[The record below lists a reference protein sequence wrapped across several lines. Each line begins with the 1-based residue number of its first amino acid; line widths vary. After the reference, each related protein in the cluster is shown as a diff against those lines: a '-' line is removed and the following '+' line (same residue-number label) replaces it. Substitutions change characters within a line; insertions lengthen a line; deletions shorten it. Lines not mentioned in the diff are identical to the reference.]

1 MTIDM
6 PIDKEHARSGKKPI
20 YIGRFAPS
28 PSGPLHF
35 GSLVAA
41 LASYLDARSKNGTWL
56 VRMEDIDPPREQ
68 PGAADQILKSLEAY
82 GLHWDEQVLFQ
93 SQRHE
98 AYRQIISHLEAKG
111 FVYPCTCTR
120 KDLQGYGGVYP
131 GICRDKSDN
140 TKAQHSLRV
149 RCPEKIIEFQ
159 DLIQGSIQYALPDLG
174 DFIIQ
179 RKDGLFAYQL
189 AVCADDA
196 YQGIT
201 HVVRGYDLLNATP
214 WQIYLLS
221 LLNTTTPTYAHVPVI
236 TLENGDKL
244 SKQNHAPEIPLDQP
258 EQQLFKALQALGQ
271 NPDKALASSSV
282 SDILRWGIAHWQ
294 IEKVAK
300 RPSVPLAALS

>member
-1 MTIDM
+1 MSAAKEKTIANQ
-6 PIDKEHARSGKKPI
+6 KRS

-41 LASYLDARSKNGTWL
+41 LASYLDARSQNGTWL

-68 PGAADQILKSLEAY
+68 SGAADLILKSLETY
-82 GLHWDEQVLFQ
+82 GLHWDDSVLYQ
-93 SQRHE
+93 SQRHD
-98 AYRQIISHLEAKG
+98 AYQQIIRDLQSRG

-120 KDLQGYGGVYP
+120 KELQGYGGVYP
-131 GICRDKSDN
+131 GICRDKVDN
-140 TKAQHSLRV
+140 TQAPHSLRV
-149 RCPEKIIEFQ
+149 RCPETLIEFQ
-159 DLIQGSIQYALPDLG
+159 DLIQGTIQSALPDLG

-196 YQGIT
+196 FQGIT
-201 HVVRGYDLLNATP
+201 HVVRGYDLLSATP

-221 LLNTTTPTYAHVPVI
+221 LLETDSPVYAHVPVI

-258 EQQLFKALQALGQ
+258 EPLLIKALEALGQ
-271 NPDKALASSSV
+271 NPDSGLNGCNV
-282 SDILRWGIAHWQ
+282 TDILSWGIEHWQ

-300 RPSVPLAALS
+300 QPSVPLATLS

>member
-1 MTIDM
+1 M
-6 PIDKEHARSGKKPI
+6 PTAKKPALSQEKSN

-41 LASYLDARSKNGTWL
+41 LASFLDARSQNGIWR

-68 PGAADQILKSLEAY
+68 PGAAHQILKSLEVY
-82 GLHWDEQVLFQ
+82 GLLWDDQVLYQ
-93 SQRHE
+93 SERYE
-98 AYRQIISHLEAKG
+98 AYQDIISDLKLRG

-120 KDLQGYGGVYP
+120 KDLHGTGGVYP
-131 GICRDKSDN
+131 GICRDKTVN
-140 TKAQHSLRV
+140 TKSPHSLRV
-149 RCPEKIIEFQ
+149 RCPDTIIAFQ
-159 DLIQGSIQYALPDLG
+159 DQIQGSIEYALPDLG

-201 HVVRGYDLLNATP
+201 HIVRGHDLLNATP
-214 WQIYLLS
+214 WQIHLLS
-221 LLNTTTPTYAHVPVI
+221 LLNTAAPVYAHVPVI
-236 TLENGDKL
+236 TLANGDKL
-244 SKQNHAPEIPLDQP
+244 SKQNHAPGIPLDRP
-258 EQQLFKALQALGQ
+258 EQQLIKALRALGQ
-271 NPDKALASSSV
+271 NPDAELDGSSV
-282 SDILRWGIAHWQ
+282 SEILQWGIAHWQ

-300 RPSVPLAALS
+300 QPIVPLATLS